1 MSTTKPLEEGPY
13 RQNTSQ
19 KIVDDLQRTLT
30 NTTSDIRNI
39 VAVALGIPL
48 ATALTTLAITVGV
61 MRGATPN
68 INCVASFTASLMA
81 SAYAGKLLDDTMEQ
95 VNKIE
100 SWAQHL
106 KITKRAT
113 PNEEF
118 STDLAAIQTHIAKT
132 WHGLQ
137 ATLAIAVVTTG
148 IILDKNATSTVGLA
162 TMVYAIQL
170 FISRTYLN
178 EAVRKARHDVAGKL
192 AHNMERPNMPSAI
205 DTHKPTYIR
214 IATQNMHRAMDDTR
228 DTVETEHLEHLALL
242 AKKL

>member
-1 MSTTKPLEEGPY
+1 MSNTKPVEEGPY
-13 RQNTSQ
+13 RQNPSQ
-19 KIVDDLQRTLT
+19 KIIDDLQRTLT

-48 ATALTTLAITVGV
+48 ATALTTLAITLGV

-68 INCVASFTASLMA
+68 INCIASLIASLIA

-95 VNKIE
+95 VNKID
-100 SWAQHL
+100 SWAQQL
-106 KITKRAT
+106 RITKRAT

-118 STDLAAIQTHIAKT
+118 STDLAAIETHIART

-148 IILDKNATSTVGLA
+148 IILDKHETSTVGLA
-162 TMVYAIQL
+162 TMMYAIQL
-170 FISRTYLN
+170 FISRAYLH
-178 EAVRKARHDVAGKL
+178 EAVRKASHDVAGKL
-192 AHNMERPNMPSAI
+192 AHNMKGSNIPSLI
-205 DTHKPTYIR
+205 DAHDQTYLR
-214 IATQNMHRAMDDTR
+214 VATQNEHGATDNTR
-228 DTVETEHLEHLALL
+228 DTVEAEHFSHLALL